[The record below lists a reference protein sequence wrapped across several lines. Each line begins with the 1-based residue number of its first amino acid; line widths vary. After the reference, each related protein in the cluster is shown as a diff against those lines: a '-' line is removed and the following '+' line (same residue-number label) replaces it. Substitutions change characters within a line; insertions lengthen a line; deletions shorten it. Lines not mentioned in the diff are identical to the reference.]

1 MRKTFL
7 PLLIV
12 ILFVLPFEAHAGW
25 VITKETQDGFGNKA
39 YKTVFIED
47 SLMRFETPSSVSI
60 FNLNSQLITLIFS
73 QHQAYWQ
80 GTASQLREQIFDIA
94 DRQMQE
100 LIQHAPVSQ
109 QDTLRKMYAKARKDR
124 MQAMFNSGPSSTQNV
139 SIIKTNQTATILGYP
154 TRMYQ
159 VNVNSVL
166 VEELWVTHAIDP
178 YEGLE
183 LRAMEKLMGAIDP
196 ISGKVNK
203 TKSEQYNNLRYHG
216 LVLKSLRFLPD
227 GEKQT
232 TVVKHVQ
239 QVNIKE
245 TIFEI
250 PANYVKTKIQ
260 EVMLQDINHKILN
273 PPGMYGDQGDEDIHT
288 LPPPFKVPRQR
299 RDSI

>member
-1 MRKTFL
+1 MRNTFF

-12 ILFVLPFEAHAGW
+12 ILFLFPLEAQAGW
-25 VITKETQDGFGNKA
+25 VITKETLDGFGNKS

-60 FNLNSQLITLIFS
+60 FNLNSQLITLIFP
-73 QHQAYWQ
+73 QHQAYWH
-80 GTASQLREQIFDIA
+80 GTASQLRAQIFDIA

-100 LIQHAPVSQ
+100 LIQHAPASQ
-109 QDTLRKMYAKARKDR
+109 QDTLRKIYAKARKER
-124 MQAMFNSGPSSTQNV
+124 MQAMDNTEPASTPDV

-166 VEELWVTHAIDP
+166 VEELWITQAINP
-178 YEGLE
+178 FEGLN
-183 LRAMEKLMGAIDP
+183 LKAMEKLMGAIDP
-196 ISGKVNK
+196 ISGKAYK
-203 TKSEQYNNLRYHG
+203 TKSERYNNLRYHG
-216 LVLKSLRFLPD
+216 LVLKSLRFFPD

-250 PANYVKTKIQ
+250 PANYVKSKIQ
-260 EVMLQDINHKILN
+260 EVMLQDINHKVLT
-273 PPGMYGDQGDEDIHT
+273 PPGMYKDQGDEDMPT
-288 LPPPFKVPRQR
+288 LPPPFKVPKQK